1 MSIEP
6 WLHFAHIGAA
16 MIWVGGGVVL
26 MMVGL
31 RVRRSGDV
39 AFMSEFARTLS
50 YVGLRVLTPAVV
62 VVLASGIWLVLQQ
75 SRSFGE
81 LWILLALGAFALAF
95 LIGAVFLSR
104 NAIALERL
112 ATRANAD
119 ATGAREALDRWIFGY
134 LVVLALLVF
143 TLWDMIFKPG
153 L

>member
-1 MSIEP
+1 MNIEP

-16 MIWVGGGVVL
+16 MIWVGGGVIL

-31 RVRRSGDV
+31 RVRRSADV
-39 AFMSEFARTLS
+39 AFMREFARTLS

-62 VVLASGIWLVLQQ
+62 VVLASGIWLALQQ

-104 NAIALERL
+104 NAIALERQ
-112 ATRANAD
+112 AAMRMST
-119 ATGAREALDRWIFGY
+119 ALEKRSIVGSSAIWWSWPFSSSPSG
-134 LVVLALLVF
+134 
-143 TLWDMIFKPG
+143 T
-153 L
+153 

>member
-112 ATRANAD
+112 ATGANAD
-119 ATGAREALDRWIFGY
+119 APRAREALDRWIFGY

>member
-6 WLHFAHIGAA
+6 WLRFAHIGAA
-16 MIWVGGGVVL
+16 MIWVGGGVIL

-31 RVRRSGDV
+31 RVRGGGDL
-39 AFMSEFARTLS
+39 ALLGEFARTLS

-112 ATRANAD
+112 ATGANAD
-119 ATGAREALDRWIFGY
+119 GPRAREALDRWILGY

>member
-75 SRSFGE
+75 SRSFAE

-112 ATRANAD
+112 ATGGD
-119 ATGAREALDRWIFGY
+119 PDVHGAREALDRWILGY

>member
-16 MIWVGGGVVL
+16 MIWVGGGVIL

-39 AFMSEFARTLS
+39 VFMREFARTLS

-62 VVLASGIWLVLQQ
+62 VVLASGVWLVLHQ

-112 ATRANAD
+112 ATGGNAD
-119 ATGAREALDRWIFGY
+119 AHGARGALDRWMLGY

-143 TLWDMIFKPG
+143 TLWDMIFKPA